1 MCRINFTMHDLLAK
15 IEKIFSPQGVLSS
28 GLAGYETRSGQLDM
42 ALAVARCL
50 TGSAGDHS
58 AAQTDRLLAVE
69 AETGIGKTLAYLI
82 PAALSGQK
90 VIISTGTLNLQE
102 QILHKEIPF
111 IKEHV
116 DPDLSVICVK
126 GRQNY
131 LCLYRW
137 RQMYHSDQLSLFENE
152 QIDAVAEWLSS
163 TIMGDRA
170 ELEWLPDNSRFWR
183 EISASSSQCLGT
195 ACPDG
200 AECFI
205 NQLRKKAA
213 RCRLLIVNHHLFFSD
228 LALRRYGFAEVLP
241 RYESV
246 IFDEAHH
253 IENIATRYFGTSVSH
268 FQLVDLANDIERMC
282 GEDGAAKKHE
292 QVIDAARG
300 MAVAANRILALF
312 PEEKGRFPLHDAVS
326 KKDGWEGE
334 CFLLTESLRRL
345 SAAIEPLGIQN
356 ELWNAMHRRT
366 LELLADLDCV
376 TKMQRS
382 SHVYWYERREKTVV
396 LSASP
401 IEIAEDLRKSFYH
414 EVKSA
419 VFTSATLTAG
429 GSFNYF
435 FERLGLPNETDSL
448 QLASPFDYKG
458 RTRLFIPDRFPEP
471 ASPHFL
477 PELQE
482 RVLDLLLASQGRALV
497 LFTSFKAMH
506 ALHGF
511 LADRLPFPLFI
522 QGSAPKQALLDRFSR
537 ETHSVLLAVTS
548 FWEGVD
554 VPGNTLSC
562 VIIDKL
568 PFEVPNDPVI
578 MARIDKIKENG
589 GNPFMDFQ
597 VPRAILTLR
606 QGVGR
611 LMRSSTDR
619 GLLAI
624 MDIRLFSKQYGR
636 SFRKS
641 LPDCEIIRTM
651 EEVQNFFVEIME
663 TK

>member
-1 MCRINFTMHDLLAK
+1 MHDLLTQT
-15 IEKIFSPQGVLSS
+15 EKIFSPQGVLSRR
-28 GLAGYETRSGQLDM
+28 LAGYEARSGQLDM

-50 TGSAGDHS
+50 AATTGDHS
-58 AAQTDRLLAVE
+58 GPDSSLLAVE

-82 PAALSGQK
+82 PAALSGRR

-111 IKEHV
+111 IKDHV
-116 DPDLSVICVK
+116 DPDLAAICVK

-152 QIDAVAEWLSS
+152 QIDAVAQWLSS
-163 TIMGDRA
+163 TTTGDRA
-170 ELEWLPDNSRFWR
+170 ELEWLPDNSGFWR
-183 EISASSSQCLGT
+183 QISASSSQCPGT
-195 ACPDG
+195 ACPDSG
-200 AECFI
+200 ECFI
-205 NQLRKKAA
+205 SQLRKKAA

-228 LALRRYGFAEVLP
+228 LALRRCGFAEVLP
-241 RYESV
+241 RYEAV

-268 FQLVDLANDIERMC
+268 FQLLDLAHDIERMC
-282 GEDGAAKKHE
+282 HEDGTQRKYDK
-292 QVIDAARG
+292 VIAAARG
-300 MAVAANRILALF
+300 MEISANRFLALF
-312 PEEKGRFPLHDAVS
+312 PDDKGRFPLHEAVAKIANWDDES
-326 KKDGWEGE
+326 
-334 CFLLTESLRRL
+334 FLLNESLRKL
-345 SAAIEPLGIQN
+345 LLTIDPLGQQN
-356 ELWNAMHRRT
+356 ELWNAMHRRIS
-366 LELLADLDCV
+366 ELLANLNSVVEKHD
-376 TKMQRS
+376 S
-382 SHVYWYERREKTVV
+382 SHVYWYERREKTVI

-401 IEIAEDLRKSFYH
+401 IEIAGDLRQALYH

-429 GSFNYF
+429 GSFSYF
-435 FERLGLPNETDSL
+435 FERLGLPDATDSL
-448 QLASPFDYKG
+448 RLASPFDYKG

-471 ASPHFL
+471 ASPLFL

-522 QGSAPKQALLDRFSR
+522 QGSAQKQALLDRFSR
-537 ETHSVLLAVTS
+537 ETHSVLLAVAS

-554 VPGNTLSC
+554 VPGPALSC

-606 QGVGR
+606 QGIGR
-611 LMRSSTDR
+611 LMRSSTDC

-636 SFRKS
+636 AFRQS
-641 LPDCEIIRTM
+641 LPNSEIIRSM
-651 EEVQNFFVEIME
+651 AEVRSFFDEI
-663 TK
+663 TGTG